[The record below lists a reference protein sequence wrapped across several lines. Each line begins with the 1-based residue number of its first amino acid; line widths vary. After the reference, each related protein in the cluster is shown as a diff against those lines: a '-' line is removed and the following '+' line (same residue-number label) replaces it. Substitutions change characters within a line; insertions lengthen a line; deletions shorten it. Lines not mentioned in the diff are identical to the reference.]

1 MSIVTDPVPNSNPI
15 AVGID
20 THAEVHV
27 AAVIDHVGREL
38 GDRGFAT
45 TPAGYRE
52 LQAWVEAFGTPTVIG
67 IEGTG
72 SYGAGVARHLAG
84 GDAAI
89 VEVDRPDRKA
99 RRLEGKSDAR
109 DAYAAARAALSGR
122 ATGIPKSRDG
132 NVEMIRVLRVAR
144 SSAVKA
150 RAAAIIQLKAIIQT
164 APDPLR
170 DELRTITGKALITR
184 CARLRPN
191 REPAPARQRYAKRAP
206 GPGRL
211 DDVTAATKCALS
223 HLARR
228 IQELSDEI
236 DELDHDLAQL
246 VTETAPTLVAE
257 TGIGVDCAGQLLTTI
272 GDNPDRI
279 HSSAAFAHLCG
290 VAPIPATSGKQ
301 QDRYRLN
308 RGGDRQANRA
318 LHTIAIN
325 RIRHDPQTRLYRD
338 RLIARGKTKRDAIR
352 IIKRA
357 IARLVYQAL
366 RTDLAITTETS

>member
-1 MSIVTDPVPNSNPI
+1 MSIVTEPSPNHNPV
-15 AVGID
+15 AVGVD
-20 THAEVHV
+20 THADIHV

-38 GDRGFAT
+38 GDRSFAT
-45 TPAGYRE
+45 TAAGYRE
-52 LQAWVEAFGTPTVIG
+52 LHSWIESFGAVTIIG

-72 SYGAGVARHLAG
+72 SYGAGLARHLTIA
-84 GDAAI
+84 DATI

-99 RRLEGKSDAR
+99 RRLEGKTDAR

-122 ATGIPKSRDG
+122 ATAIPKSRDG

-150 RAAAIIQLKAIIQT
+150 RAAAITQLKAVIRT

-170 DELRTITGKALITR
+170 DQLRTLTGKALITR

-191 REPAPARQRYAKRAP
+191 RGPAPARKRYAKRAP

-223 HLARR
+223 HLAQRV
-228 IQELSDEI
+228 QELSDEI
-236 DELDHDLAQL
+236 DELDHDLDQL
-246 VTETAPTLVAE
+246 VTETAPTLIAE
-257 TGIGVDCAGQLLTTI
+257 TGIGTESAGQLLTTM

-290 VAPIPATSGKQ
+290 VAPIPASSGNTER
-301 QDRYRLN
+301 DRLN

-325 RIRHDPQTRLYRD
+325 RVKHHPETRLYYD
-338 RLIARGKTKRDAIR
+338 RLIARGKTKRDALR

-357 IARLVYQAL
+357 IARLAYQAL
-366 RTDLAITTETS
+366 KTDLAITTNTT

>member
-164 APDPLR
+164 APDPAPRRTPHHHRQSPDHPMRPAAPQPGARTSTPTLR
-170 DELRTITGKALITR
+170 ETRTRTRPPRRRHRRHQVRAVSSRATDPGTLRRDRRTR
-184 CARLRPN
+184 SRPRPTRHRN
-191 REPAPARQRYAKRAP
+191 STH
-206 GPGRL
+206 PGR
-211 DDVTAATKCALS
+211 
-223 HLARR
+223 
-228 IQELSDEI
+228 
-236 DELDHDLAQL
+236 
-246 VTETAPTLVAE
+246 
-257 TGIGVDCAGQLLTTI
+257 
-272 GDNPDRI
+272 
-279 HSSAAFAHLCG
+279 
-290 VAPIPATSGKQ
+290 
-301 QDRYRLN
+301 
-308 RGGDRQANRA
+308 
-318 LHTIAIN
+318 
-325 RIRHDPQTRLYRD
+325 
-338 RLIARGKTKRDAIR
+338 
-352 IIKRA
+352 
-357 IARLVYQAL
+357 
-366 RTDLAITTETS
+366 

>member
-1 MSIVTDPVPNSNPI
+1 MSIVTEPSPNDNPV
-15 AVGID
+15 AVGVD
-20 THAEVHV
+20 THADIHV
-27 AAVIDHVGREL
+27 AAVIDHIGREL
-38 GDRGFAT
+38 GDRGFT
-45 TPAGYRE
+45 TTAAGYRE
-52 LQAWVEAFGTPTVIG
+52 LHSWIESFGAVTIIG

-72 SYGAGVARHLAG
+72 SYGAGLARHLTTT
-84 GDAAI
+84 DATI

-99 RRLEGKSDAR
+99 RRLEGKTDAR

-122 ATGIPKSRDG
+122 ATATPKSRDG

-150 RAAAIIQLKAIIQT
+150 RAAAITQLKAVIRT

-170 DELRTITGKALITR
+170 DQLRTLDGKALITR

-191 REPAPARQRYAKRAP
+191 RGPAPARKRYAKRAP
-206 GPGRL
+206 GPGHL

-223 HLARR
+223 HLAQR
-228 IQELSDEI
+228 IQQLSDEI
-236 DELDHDLAQL
+236 DELDHDLDQL
-246 VTETAPTLVAE
+246 VTETAPTLIAE
-257 TGIGVDCAGQLLTTI
+257 TGIGTESAGQLLTTI

-290 VAPIPATSGKQ
+290 VAPIPASSGNTE
-301 QDRYRLN
+301 RNRLN
-308 RGGDRQANRA
+308 RGGDRKANCA

-325 RIRHDPQTRLYRD
+325 RVKHHPETRLYHD

-357 IARLVYQAL
+357 VARLAYQAL
-366 RTDLAITTETS
+366 KTDLAITTNTS